1 MTEPQQEPTRLQD
14 LCRLRGT
21 PAGLGGSRD
30 KPSTHLEEIR
40 RHLLL
45 HQMALDVLDGAL
57 RERLGKEGKASDF
70 SMGPALLSPRP
81 GPHPGPRHTHVSR
94 PAAPS

>member
-45 HQMALDVLDGAL
+45 HQMALDVLNGAL
-57 RERLGKEGKASDF
+57 RERLGKEERRVT
-70 SMGPALLSPRP
+70 SPWGQP
-81 GPHPGPRHTHVSR
+81 SR
-94 PAAPS
+94 PHAQAGTRAPGTHM